1 MITLSREDSL
11 LLLRMIRLFIG
22 CGGEMEGG
30 DPNQRINVALQCQ
43 EVCLLASQV
52 MQRHLDAHGEAMR
65 QNEIHNK

>member
-1 MITLSREDSL
+1 MT
-11 LLLRMIRLFIG
+11 RLFIG

-52 MQRHLDAHGEAMR
+52 MQRHHRIVDAHGEAMR